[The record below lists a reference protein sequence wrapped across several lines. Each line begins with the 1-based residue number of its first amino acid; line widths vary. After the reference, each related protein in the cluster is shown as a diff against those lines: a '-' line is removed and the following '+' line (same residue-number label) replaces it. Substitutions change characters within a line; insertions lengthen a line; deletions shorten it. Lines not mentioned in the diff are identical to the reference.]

1 MGIRFDLYEVR
12 ETPQAGMGMFAT
24 KLIPAGTRLICEE
37 ALIQLHED
45 KDLPDLWKA
54 AEALSPEK
62 RAELLSLAAYN
73 RRHEETDWIPAM
85 RATYTGPSEEFDN
98 LLDRVLHVWRI
109 YETNRF
115 TVRDAAGNRNHMGL
129 FPNAARMNHSCDPN
143 VFHRHNHNI
152 MRLTIHALKD
162 IQPGEEI
169 YTSYIDICH
178 PTPERRRILRHWG
191 FKCRCLACTRPKT
204 GSDLRRRKLE
214 ELTAKMKRNEAKRA
228 DREWQQWDYANA
240 LSLME
245 EIIGLMEE
253 EKLNESDTLGEVLEN
268 AAEYAM
274 ALGWWKLARDWA
286 ARAVEIEERCLGTD
300 SSEYLNA
307 VNLLESAKL
316 ER

>member
-1 MGIRFDLYEVR
+1 M
-12 ETPQAGMGMFAT
+12 
-24 KLIPAGTRLICEE
+24 
-37 ALIQLHED
+37 
-45 KDLPDLWKA
+45 
-54 AEALSPEK
+54 
-62 RAELLSLAAYN
+62 
-73 RRHEETDWIPAM
+73 
-85 RATYTGPSEEFDN
+85 
-98 LLDRVLHVWRI
+98 
-109 YETNRF
+109 
-115 TVRDAAGNRNHMGL
+115 
-129 FPNAARMNHSCDPN
+129 
-143 VFHRHNHNI
+143 
-152 MRLTIHALKD
+152 
-162 IQPGEEI
+162 
-169 YTSYIDICH
+169 
-178 PTPERRRILRHWG
+178 RHWG